1 MTAQP
6 TEDRKACRRCAG
18 SQVPGY
24 VSVGWTMGIC
34 WRCNGSGWE
43 PKPLTKE
50 ERKANKQF
58 AAMRKAAFVELD
70 AAVASSPQQEVPT
83 LGALPL
89 SLREAVEEAYA
100 ILERDEP
107 ERYRRMLESLAAGRG
122 DDVVRALVAYRADW
136 ERRST
141 AL

>member
-1 MTAQP
+1 MTTQTP
-6 TEDRKACRRCAG
+6 KTCRRCSG
-18 SQVPGY
+18 SKVPGY
-24 VSVGWTMGIC
+24 VTVGWTMGIC

-50 ERKANKQF
+50 EREANKRF
-58 AAMRKAAFVELD
+58 AAVRKAAFVELD
-70 AAVASSPQQEVPT
+70 VALARSSQREVPT
-83 LGALPL
+83 LGAMPL

-136 ERRST
+136 ERRSM
-141 AL
+141 AH